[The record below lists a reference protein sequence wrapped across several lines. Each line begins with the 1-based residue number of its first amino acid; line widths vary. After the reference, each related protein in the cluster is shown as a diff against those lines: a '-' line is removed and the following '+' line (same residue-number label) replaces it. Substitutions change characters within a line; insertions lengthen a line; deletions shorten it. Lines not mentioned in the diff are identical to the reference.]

1 MTAIARLV
9 KIVDTRRW
17 ERGLKGM
24 QPVPGSGTLN
34 TCARCG
40 MGHEVHAYVELADGR
55 VVIMGDTCATREADH
70 LGATIKMAKA
80 HTLALAKARAKLAAL
95 EELAAEWRRYE
106 ATIRAERGIPAGVT
120 FESVRVGATA
130 DCYGESLYRHLR
142 HRTAEH
148 FAAKG
153 MPTWYLPPQPRDFAS
168 ARKGIERIEK
178 MSVERPT
185 NPTSG

>member
-34 TCARCG
+34 VCARCG

-55 VVIMGDTCATREADH
+55 TVVMGDTCATREADH
-70 LGATIKMAKA
+70 LGAAIKTAKA
-80 HTLALAKARAKLAAL
+80 HTLSLAKARAKLAAL
-95 EELAAEWRRYE
+95 ETLAAEWRRYE
-106 ATIRAERGIPAGVT
+106 AMIRAERGIPAGVT
-120 FESVRVGATA
+120 FESVRIGVTA
-130 DCYGESLYRHLR
+130 DCSGENLYYHLR
-142 HRTAEH
+142 RRTAEH

-153 MPTWYLPPQPRDFAS
+153 LPTWYLPPQPCDFAS
-168 ARKGIERIEK
+168 ARKAVERIEK
-178 MSVERPT
+178 RRPE
-185 NPTSG
+185 